1 MAQDRVPG
9 DALPPDAVPPDP
21 VPPEPVPVESHA
33 ALWLAEEWVRQ
44 VTRAMESMTGES
56 VLITLAPHQLT
67 AVDIDPSINP
77 SIDPSQQL
85 LWWEQPFSLGPD
97 ANIWVAASGRSWG
110 EIGNRVLR
118 SAGVDDATPEDI
130 RSTYL
135 EIVNQSLSGVAST
148 VSKRAR
154 KEISCTEGRSAP
166 PPARPGPSA
175 YAFEI
180 VLGDQT
186 VPLLAVF
193 APSLAN
199 LSDAPVQPAAK
210 AVPEERAQS
219 ASPAAKAG
227 SRGSMDLLLD
237 VELPVIVSFG
247 RAQLMLKDVIKL
259 TTGSIVE
266 LNRALSEPVE
276 VIVNNCVIAR
286 GEVVVVEGNYGIRIK
301 QVISRQ
307 ERLRTLY

>member
-1 MAQDRVPG
+1 MPQELPG
-9 DALPPDAVPPDP
+9 TPAAGKCAVPP
-21 VPPEPVPVESHA
+21 ENAA
-33 ALWLAEEWVRQ
+33 ALWLAEEWGRQ
-44 VTRAMESMTGES
+44 VTRAVESMTGES
-56 VLITLAPHQLT
+56 ALITVCTAPARACGDRSIAAGV
-67 AVDIDPSINP
+67 AVVGPAP
-77 SIDPSQQL
+77 
-85 LWWEQPFSLGPD
+85 QPGSRCQYMGGRR
-97 ANIWVAASGRSWG
+97 ARSWE

-118 SAGVDDATPEDI
+118 SAGVDDATPEDV

-135 EIVNQSLSGVAST
+135 EIVNQSLSGVASAIST
-148 VSKRAR
+148 RAR
-154 KEISCTEGRSAP
+154 KEISCVQGRSAP
-166 PPARPGPSA
+166 PRCSRAPAFIPSRSPWA
-175 YAFEI
+175 SRLFRCSRF
-180 VLGDQT
+180 
-186 VPLLAVF
+186 LLP
-193 APSLAN
+193 PSRISPMTRHLPRLN
-199 LSDAPVQPAAK
+199 QLPN
-210 AVPEERAQS
+210 AQA
-219 ASPAAKAG
+219 ASPTAKAG
-227 SRGSMDLLLD
+227 PKGSIDLLLD

>member
-1 MAQDRVPG
+1 MSQEP
-9 DALPPDAVPPDP
+9 LPPAGD
-21 VPPEPVPVESHA
+21 A
-33 ALWLAEEWVRQ
+33 ALWLAEEWGRQ
-44 VTRAMESMTGES
+44 VTRAVESMTGES
-56 VLITLAPHQLT
+56 VLITFATHQLAP
-67 AVDIDPSINP
+67 DE
-77 SIDPSQQL
+77 IDPSQQEL
-85 LWWEQPFSLGPD
+85 LWWEQTLSLGPD
-97 ANIWVAASGRSWG
+97 ANIWVAAGGRTWE

-118 SAGVDDATPEDI
+118 SAGVDDATPDDI

-135 EIVNQSLSGVAST
+135 EIVNQSLSGVASA
-148 VSKRAR
+148 VSTRAR
-154 KEISCTEGRSAP
+154 KEVSCLEGRSAP
-166 PPARPGPSA
+166 PAATPAANA
-175 YAFEI
+175 YAFQI
-180 VLGDQT
+180 TLGEQPF
-186 VPLLAVF
+186 PLLAVF
-193 APSLAN
+193 ARSIAN
-199 LSDAPVQPAAK
+199 LSDAPVQPPAK
-210 AVPEERAQS
+210 APPEGRAQTGS
-219 ASPAAKAG
+219 TAAKAG
-227 SRGSMDLLLD
+227 APGSIDLLLD